1 MEDVT
6 EISHEFQ
13 TLGPAPTTKRR
24 CLAVHLAV
32 PVICALLG
40 AAVGAAVNE
49 AVRQER
55 PSLVDSLQNASVA
68 DTVVPLSSGKL
79 FADGPV
85 ENVLISGAGRRPEIS
100 AILTIIQTAETFELS
115 FDITPYSYAP
125 PYSLRNILH
134 FGSYDS
140 QRLPAFWLYPGS
152 NRLQVDMNRQ
162 DMEILSCVTEDAL
175 PVGRVTHVVVR
186 LVGDILTVSFNGQQV
201 CSKGGFSEN
210 REPAQ
215 QGVPVWFSDPWH
227 PAADVLV
234 ADLVYTPLYECECG
248 PVG

>member
-1 MEDVT
+1 M
-6 EISHEFQ
+6 
-13 TLGPAPTTKRR
+13 G
-24 CLAVHLAV
+24 
-32 PVICALLG
+32 G

-85 ENVLISGAGRRPEIS
+85 ENVLISGAGRRPEVS

-134 FGSYDS
+134 LEVMTVRGCPHSGCILAATGS
-140 QRLPAFWLYPGS
+140 RW
-152 NRLQVDMNRQ
+152 
-162 DMEILSCVTEDAL
+162 T
-175 PVGRVTHVVVR
+175 
-186 LVGDILTVSFNGQQV
+186 
-201 CSKGGFSEN
+201 
-210 REPAQ
+210 
-215 QGVPVWFSDPWH
+215 
-227 PAADVLV
+227 
-234 ADLVYTPLYECECG
+234 
-248 PVG
+248 